1 MRSKSVAV
9 SALLSCL
16 FLSYCSVVQ
25 TMRSQKHLA
34 TEPEVEFSSIGPV
47 RTTTSAGDPPVE
59 KKFKNIRI
67 LHGLPS
73 SQLYPVMALM
83 SNSLGVTCSHCHTEF
98 FEEESRH
105 EKQIA
110 RQMIRMTRGINRSQF
125 QGQPTV
131 TCYSCHN
138 GKTYPASVP
147 QIAQAGWRRM
157 LVPRTPQ
164 LDTPDIDQVLKLYQS
179 AQPARPD
186 LSGGSGEVSMVG
198 GLDQRLAGRFD
209 ITWVPSV
216 QVRSD
221 IKLPPPVTAI
231 LERYRAGHLDLKKM
245 YDDLAVVATET
256 VNGTP
261 AVIVSAQSGDEVPE
275 RLAFDASTG
284 RLLKIQRS
292 VPTDLGHLPEEIW
305 YEDYQQTGGTVMP
318 RTIRWARG
326 DFLVTFRFS
335 DAG

>member
-1 MRSKSVAV
+1 MRSNSVTV
-9 SALLSCL
+9 PALLSCL
-16 FLSYCSVVQ
+16 LLSYCSVVE
-25 TMRSQKHLA
+25 TMRSQKRLG
-34 TEPEVEFSSIGPV
+34 TEPEVDFSSIGPV
-47 RTTTSAGDPPVE
+47 STSTSAGDPPVE

-83 SNSLGVTCSHCHTEF
+83 SNSLGVTCSHCHTQF

-110 RQMIRMTRGINRSQF
+110 RQMIRMTRGINRAQF

-131 TCYSCHN
+131 TCYTCHN
-138 GKTYPASVP
+138 GKSYPASVP

-157 LVPRTPQ
+157 LVPRTPGI
-164 LDTPDIDQVLKLYQS
+164 DAPDIDEILKLYQS
-179 AQPARPD
+179 AQAARPD
-186 LSGGSGEVSMVG
+186 QSAGSGEVSMVG

-209 ITWVPSV
+209 ITWIPAV

-221 IKLPPPVTAI
+221 IQLPPPVTAA

-245 YDDLAVVATET
+245 YDDMAVVATET
-256 VNGTP
+256 VDGTP
-261 AVIVSAQSGDEVPE
+261 AVIVSAQSGDQVPE

-284 RLLKIQRS
+284 RLLRVQRS
-292 VPTDLGHLPEEIW
+292 IPTDLGHLPEEIW
-305 YEDYQQTGGTVMP
+305 FEDYRQNGGMLMP
-318 RTIRWARG
+318 RTIRWGRG
-326 DFLVTFRFS
+326 DFLVTFRFT